1 MLRELHIRDLGVI
14 EDATLPLDPGLTVV
28 TGETGAGKTMVVTG
42 IGLVLGGRADPALVR
57 AGRDEAVVEAE
68 LELDEA
74 HPARLRAA
82 EAGAVSDEPELILA
96 RTVSAAGRSRA
107 HVGGRR
113 APIAT
118 LGDLAEDLVAVH
130 GQADQWRLRR
140 PGQHRALLDAFGGEP
155 VAGPAA
161 EVAELFASWQEA
173 KGELRD
179 LVEGERGRLQ
189 ELELLTHQLEQ
200 IDAVD
205 PQPGEDEALSRESE
219 LLGHAEDL
227 RTGAEV
233 AHGLLS
239 DPDSFTGDDAVGR
252 IARAGD
258 ELARLTEH
266 DPRLAD
272 LHRRLSEV
280 GVLAAD
286 LAGELSGYAADIE
299 ADPARLGVVEERRAA
314 LTDLTRRYGEDIT
327 AVLSH
332 RDAARERLLTLEG
345 ADERIEGLT
354 ARVEDL
360 AGRLSVAVDRLTA
373 ARTSAAA
380 QLAETVEAELA
391 QLGMAKARVEI
402 AVEPRADDAGP
413 QLAGRDGERRVSA
426 DGADAVE
433 IRVAA
438 NRGSPPRS
446 VTRAA
451 SGGELSR
458 IMLAIEVAT
467 AGSGRAQVPT
477 FVFDEVDAG
486 VGGRAGL
493 DVGARLAALARTSQ
507 VIVVT
512 HLAQVAAHAD
522 RHLVVHK
529 SHEDQVTSSDVRVVE
544 GEDRLA
550 EISRMMGGGDTEV
563 GLTHAR
569 ELLEQCHETSTGP
582 GVRGTSFVP

>member
-14 EDATLPLDPGLTVV
+14 EDATLPLGPGLTVV
-28 TGETGAGKTMVVTG
+28 TGETGAGKTMVVSG
-42 IGLVLGGRADPALVR
+42 LGLVLGGRADAGLVR

-68 LELDEA
+68 LEVDA
-74 HPARLRAA
+74 DHPARLRAA

-96 RTVSAAGRSRA
+96 RTVSSAGRSRA

-140 PGQHRALLDAFGGEP
+140 PAQHRALLDAFGGEA
-155 VAGPAA
+155 VAGPAT
-161 EVAELFASWQEA
+161 EVAEHFAQWQQA
-173 KGELRD
+173 KGELTD
-179 LVEGERGRLQ
+179 LVEGERSRLQ
-189 ELELLTHQLEQ
+189 EVELLTHQLEQ

-205 PQPGEDEALSRESE
+205 PQPGEDVELSRESE

-227 RTGAEV
+227 RTGADT
-233 AHGLLS
+233 AHQLLS
-239 DPDSFTGDDAVGR
+239 DPESFSGDDAVGR

-258 ELARLTEH
+258 ELSRLTDH
-266 DPRLAD
+266 DPRLAEI
-272 LHRRLSEV
+272 HRRLSEV
-280 GVLAAD
+280 GVLVAD

-299 ADPARLGVVEERRAA
+299 ADPTRLGTVEQRRSA
-314 LTDLTRRYGEDIT
+314 LTDLTRRYGEDIA
-327 AVLSH
+327 AVLAH
-332 RDAARERLLTLEG
+332 RDAARQRLLTLEG
-345 ADERIEGLT
+345 ADERIEELT
-354 ARVEDL
+354 ARVEEL
-360 AGRLSVAVDRLTA
+360 EGRLTTAVDRLTEVRTAAA
-373 ARTSAAA
+373 AR
-380 QLAETVEAELA
+380 LAETVEGELA
-391 QLGMAKARVEI
+391 RLGMAGARVHI
-402 AVEPRADDAGP
+402 AVEPRTDDAGATLTGP
-413 QLAGRDGERRVSA
+413 AGDRHVSA
-426 DGADAVE
+426 DGADTVE

-438 NRGSPPRS
+438 NRGSEPRS
-446 VTRAA
+446 VAKAA

-493 DVGARLAALARTSQ
+493 DVGARLAALARSSQ

-529 SHEDQVTSSDVRVVE
+529 SHDEQVTSSDVRVVE
-544 GEDRLA
+544 GEDRLG

-569 ELLEQCHETSTGP
+569 ELLDQCRPVEASA
-582 GVRGTSFVP
+582 RS

>member
-42 IGLVLGGRADPALVR
+42 IGLVLGGRADPGLVR

-68 LELDEA
+68 LELAAE
-74 HPARLRAA
+74 HPARVRAA

-118 LGDLAEDLVAVH
+118 LTDLAEDLVAVH

-140 PGQHRALLDAFGGEP
+140 PGQHRALLDAFGGEA
-155 VAGPAA
+155 VAGPAG
-161 EVAELFASWQEA
+161 EVAELFSAWQEA
-173 KGELRD
+173 KGELTD
-179 LVEGERGRLQ
+179 LVDGERTRLQ

-200 IDAVD
+200 IDSVD
-205 PQPGEDEALSRESE
+205 PTPGEDDELSRESE

-227 RTGAEV
+227 RTGADA
-233 AHGLLS
+233 AHRLLS
-239 DPDSFTGDDAVGR
+239 DPDDFAGGDAVGR
-252 IARAGD
+252 IARAGE
-258 ELARLTEH
+258 ELMRLTEH

-272 LHRRLSEV
+272 LHRRLGEV

-299 ADPARLGVVEERRAA
+299 ADPARLGAVEQRRAT
-314 LTDLTRRYGEDIT
+314 LTELTRRYGEDID
-327 AVLSH
+327 AVLAH
-332 RDAARERLLTLEG
+332 RDTARERLLALEG
-345 ADERIEGLT
+345 ADERIEELT
-354 ARVEDL
+354 ARVDDL
-360 AGRLSVAVDRLTA
+360 AGRLSAAVGRLTN
-373 ARTSAAA
+373 ARTAAA
-380 QLAETVEAELA
+380 GELATTVEGELA
-391 QLGMAKARVEI
+391 QLGMGGARVEI
-402 AVEPRADDAGP
+402 AVEPRTDDAGP
-413 QLAGRDGERRVSA
+413 KLPGPDGDQRVSA
-426 DGADAVE
+426 DGVDQVE

-438 NRGSPPRS
+438 NRGSEPRT
-446 VTRAA
+446 VTKAA

-529 SHEDQVTSSDVRVVE
+529 SHDEQVTSSDVRVVD
-544 GEDRLA
+544 GDDRLG
-550 EISRMMGGGDTEV
+550 EISRMMGGGDTDV

-569 ELLEQCHETSTGP
+569 ELLEHCRADRAATPS
-582 GVRGTSFVP
+582 

>member
-42 IGLVLGGRADPALVR
+42 LGLVLGGRADPGLVR

-68 LELDEA
+68 LELA
-74 HPARLRAA
+74 PGHPARERAA

-113 APIAT
+113 APIST
-118 LGDLAEDLVAVH
+118 LNDLAEDLVAVH

-140 PGQHRALLDAFGGEP
+140 PAQHRALLDSFGDES
-155 VAGPAA
+155 VARPAG
-161 EVAELFASWQEA
+161 EVAQLFAAWQEA
-173 KGELRD
+173 KGELAH
-179 LVEGERGRLQ
+179 LVDGERTRLQ

-200 IDAVD
+200 IDTVD
-205 PQPGEDEALSRESE
+205 PQPGEDVELSRESE

-227 RTGAEV
+227 RTGADA
-233 AHGLLS
+233 AHRLLS
-239 DPDSFTGDDAVGR
+239 DPDNFAGDDAVGR

-258 ELARLTEH
+258 ELRRLTEH
-266 DPRLAD
+266 DPRLDD

-280 GVLAAD
+280 GILASD

-299 ADPARLGVVEERRAA
+299 ADPARLSVVEQRRAA
-314 LTDLTRRYGEDIT
+314 LTDLTRRYGDDIN
-327 AVLSH
+327 AVLEH
-332 RDAARERLLTLEG
+332 RDTARQRLLTLEG
-345 ADERIEGLT
+345 ADERIEALT
-354 ARVEDL
+354 ARVDEV
-360 AGRLSVAVDRLTA
+360 AGALSAAVSRLTA
-373 ARTSAAA
+373 ARTVAAA
-380 QLAETVEAELA
+380 QLASSVEGELA
-391 QLGMAKARVEI
+391 QLGMDKARVEV

-413 QLAGRDGERRVSA
+413 RLPGPDGDRRISA

-438 NRGSPPRS
+438 NRGSAPRS
-446 VTRAA
+446 VTKAA

-522 RHLVVHK
+522 RHLVVRK
-529 SHEDQVTSSDVRVVE
+529 SHDEQVTSSDVRVVE
-544 GEDRLA
+544 GEDRLG
-550 EISRMMGGGDTEV
+550 EISRMMGGGDTQV

-569 ELLEQCHETSTGP
+569 ELLDQCRAGANQGP
-582 GVRGTSFVP
+582 RQSEGP

>member
-42 IGLVLGGRADPALVR
+42 LGLVLGGRADAALVR

-68 LELDEA
+68 LEIAAD
-74 HPARLRAA
+74 HPARQRAA

-140 PGQHRALLDAFGGEP
+140 PGQHRALLDSFGGEA
-155 VAGPAA
+155 VARPAE
-161 EVAELFASWQEA
+161 EVATLFAAWQEA
-173 KGELRD
+173 KGELAD
-179 LVEGERGRLQ
+179 LVEGERTRLQ
-189 ELELLTHQLEQ
+189 EVELLTHQLEQ
-200 IDAVD
+200 IDAVE
-205 PQPGEDEALSRESE
+205 PQPGEDEELARESE

-227 RTGAEV
+227 RTGADA
-233 AHGLLS
+233 AHRLLS

-252 IARAGD
+252 LARAGD
-258 ELARLTEH
+258 ELTRLVEH
-266 DPRLAD
+266 DPRVAD
-272 LHRRLSEV
+272 LHRRLAEI
-280 GVLAAD
+280 GVLTSD
-286 LAGELSGYAADIE
+286 LAGDLSGYAADIE
-299 ADPARLGVVEERRAA
+299 ADPARLGVVEQRRAA
-314 LTDLTRRYGEDIT
+314 LTDLTRRYGEDIA
-327 AVLSH
+327 AVLAH
-332 RDAARERLLTLEG
+332 RDSARERLLTLEG
-345 ADERIEGLT
+345 ADERIEELT
-354 ARVEDL
+354 ARVDELTRDL
-360 AGRLSVAVDRLTA
+360 TTAVDALTA
-373 ARTSAAA
+373 ARTAAA
-380 QLAETVEAELA
+380 TDLATTVEAELA
-391 QLGMAKARVEI
+391 QLGMDKARVQV
-402 AVEPRADDAGP
+402 AVEPRPDDEGP
-413 QLAGRDGERRVSA
+413 RIPGPGGGERRVSRN
-426 DGADAVE
+426 GADAVE

-438 NRGSPPRS
+438 NRGSEPRS
-446 VTRAA
+446 VAKAA

-486 VGGRAGL
+486 VGGKAGL

-529 SHEDQVTSSDVRVVE
+529 SHDDQVTSSDVRVVE
-544 GEDRLA
+544 GEDRLG
-550 EISRMMGGGDTEV
+550 EISRMMGGGDTQV

-569 ELLEQCHETSTGP
+569 ELLDQCRADP
-582 GVRGTSFVP
+582 AVR

>member
-14 EDATLPLDPGLTVV
+14 EDATLPLDPGFTVV

-42 IGLVLGGRADPALVR
+42 LGLVLGGKADAGFVR
-57 AGRDEAVVEAE
+57 VGREEAVVEAALE
-68 LELDEA
+68 LEPG
-74 HPARLRAA
+74 HPALQRAA
-82 EAGAVSDEPELILA
+82 DAGAATDEDELIIT
-96 RTVSAAGRSRA
+96 RTVSAAGRSKA

-118 LGDLAEDLVAVH
+118 LNDLAEDLVAVH

-140 PGQHRALLDAFGGEP
+140 PAQHRALLDTFGGEQ

-161 EVAELFASWQEA
+161 AVAEYFAAWQEA
-173 KGELRD
+173 KGELAE
-179 LVEGERGRLQ
+179 LVEGERSRLQ
-189 ELELLTHQLEQ
+189 EVELLTHQLEQ
-200 IDAVD
+200 IDAVE
-205 PQPGEDEALSRESE
+205 PQPGEDVQLAREAE

-227 RTGAEV
+227 RTGADQ
-233 AHGLLS
+233 AHRLLS

-258 ELARLTEH
+258 ELTRLVDH
-266 DPRLAD
+266 DPRLAEI
-272 LHRRLSEV
+272 HRRLSEI

-286 LAGELSGYAADIE
+286 LAGELSSYAADIE
-299 ADPARLGVVEERRAA
+299 ADPARLGAVESRRAA
-314 LTDLTRRYGEDIT
+314 LIDLTRRYGEDVT
-327 AVLSH
+327 AVLAH
-332 RDAARERLLTLEG
+332 RDTARERLATLEG
-345 ADERIEGLT
+345 ADERIEELT
-354 ARVEDL
+354 ARVDDL
-360 AGRLSVAVDRLTA
+360 TSRLGVQVDRLTT
-373 ARTSAAA
+373 ARTAAA
-380 QLAETVEAELA
+380 AELARTVEAELA
-391 QLGMAKARVEI
+391 QLGMDRAQVEI
-402 AVEPRADDAGP
+402 AVEPRTDEAGP
-413 QLAGRDGERRVSA
+413 RLPGPDGDRRVSA
-426 DGADAVE
+426 DGADTVE

-438 NRGSPPRS
+438 NRGSEPRS
-446 VTRAA
+446 VTKAA

-486 VGGRAGL
+486 VGGRAAL

-529 SHEDQVTSSDVRVVE
+529 SHDEQVTSSDVRVVQGDE
-544 GEDRLA
+544 RLG
-550 EISRMMGGGDTEV
+550 EISRMMGGGDTEI

-569 ELLEQCHETSTGP
+569 ELLDQCRRTDP
-582 GVRGTSFVP
+582 VPS